1 MFKKEKT
8 AKVQDANSFW
18 AEQRSKTKR
27 ITNPEMSVMSK
38 VNNEITKYKGSGSK
52 F

>member
-18 AEQRSKTKR
+18 AEQRSKR
-27 ITNPEMSVMSK
+27 V
-38 VNNEITKYKGSGSK
+38 VNLSK
-52 F
+52 FQSVYNQPTPY